1 MQEGGKKVSLGMCRE
16 GPSAGPVCNVQHGGC
31 VDLEER
37 VPFSNA
43 RGGSGRFRRASGD
56 LAGGGEE
63 AEMILSRR
71 NRA

>member
-1 MQEGGKKVSLGMCRE
+1 M
-16 GPSAGPVCNVQHGGC
+16 
-31 VDLEER
+31 DLEKK

-43 RGGSGRFRRASGD
+43 RGGSGRFRRASRD
-56 LAGGGEE
+56 LAGGVEE